1 LKIGGTKA
9 SREASFYVQPS
20 CHPYTVRTFEFV
32 QSSPDLIM
40 LLQEC
45 APHRDLS
52 NFLQE
57 NVFKPD
63 ERVLWKI
70 FEQISDT
77 MICLA
82 DNGIV
87 HGDLA
92 RKNVLVFQYQ
102 TNNPDKNLVN

>member
-1 LKIGGTKA
+1 
-9 SREASFYVQPS
+9 
-20 CHPYTVRTFEFV
+20 
-32 QSSPDLIM
+32 
-40 LLQEC
+40 
-45 APHRDLS
+45 
-52 NFLQE
+52 
-57 NVFKPD
+57 
-63 ERVLWKI
+63 
-70 FEQISDT
+70 